1 VSGTGDSSDDERGKL
16 GEDAELLARVAS
28 GDQGALARLI
38 DRHGR
43 GLRLFAARYLGSAA
57 DAEDVVQDVFVSV
70 WKHAARFDP
79 AKGRASTWRYRITA
93 NRCIDAHR
101 RRAFRVFIGLEDV
114 QDMLADEDPRADA
127 RVGARQELALVRH
140 SLSRLP
146 ERQRMALLLR
156 AVADL
161 DVPAIAEVM
170 GVSAGS
176 VEQLLVRGRRALREH
191 MAKVVNT
198 NDDPKGTPT

>member
-1 VSGTGDSSDDERGKL
+1 MSGTGDTGDNERRKR
-16 GEDAELLARVAS
+16 GEDDELLARVAS

-43 GLRLFAARYLGSAA
+43 GLRLFAARYLGDAA

-70 WKHAARFDP
+70 WKHAVRFEP
-79 AKGRASTWRYRITA
+79 AKGRASTWLYRITA
-93 NRCIDAHR
+93 NRCIDARR
-101 RRAFRVFIGLEDV
+101 RRAFRVFIGLDDV

-127 RVGARQELALVRH
+127 RVGARQELAAVRH

-161 DVPAIAEVM
+161 DVSAIAEVM
-170 GVSAGS
+170 GASIGS
-176 VEQLLVRGRRALREH
+176 VEQLLVRGRRALRED
-191 MAKVVNT
+191 MAKVMDT
-198 NDDPKGTPT
+198 NDDPEGTAT